1 MRRRSRAPSPPPP
14 PGNPPRSECASAFA
28 HAPPPGGDRTLDDL
42 RVEEAVARARALATK
57 QKEAEAAVKARAR
70 DYVDA
75 QSRRQRAYEAPE
87 NLVPVGLDA
96 QPRRRVVPK
105 QVDGK
110 WLARLDALR
119 PREADFPLPD
129 DGADALAARVP
140 APAAPR
146 VRAQL
151 ARLDDAL
158 GDAAYAFPALAF

>member
-1 MRRRSRAPSPPPP
+1 M
-14 PGNPPRSECASAFA
+14 
-28 HAPPPGGDRTLDDL
+28 
-42 RVEEAVARARALATK
+42 ARARALATK

-87 NLVPVGLDA
+87 NLVPVGLEA

-119 PREADFPLPD
+119 PFVNDLI
-129 DGADALAARVP
+129 
-140 APAAPR
+140 
-146 VRAQL
+146 
-151 ARLDDAL
+151 
-158 GDAAYAFPALAF
+158 AFISTRGNPSCST